1 MTGMVGFLE
10 VLLYILFG
18 IFCVILIISTAQ
30 SLFKNYDDN
39 NCRDNFREGYR
50 TAQML
55 NGSQEQMIQFI
66 EDLAKRN
73 VPCFIVDELPSISEA
88 DESVVYI
95 IRDEFVDGS
104 VRVVNCTYY
113 VVDGD
118 LWRQVEVHAEW
129 EE

>member
-1 MTGMVGFLE
+1 MVSFLE
-10 VLLYILFG
+10 ALLYILFG

-30 SLFKNYDDN
+30 SLFKNYEDN
-39 NCRDNFREGYR
+39 NCRNDFRDGYR
-50 TAQML
+50 AAQML
-55 NGSQEQMIQFI
+55 NGPQKQMIQFI
-66 EDLAKRN
+66 QDLAKRN
-73 VPCFIVDELPSISEA
+73 APCFIVDELPSISEA

-104 VRVVNCTYY
+104 VRVVNCKYY

-118 LWRQVEVHAEW
+118 LWRQVEVNAEW

>member
-1 MTGMVGFLE
+1 MGMVGFLE

-18 IFCVILIISTAQ
+18 IFCVILIISTLQ

-39 NCRDNFREGYR
+39 CRDGYR
-50 TAQML
+50 AAQML
-55 NGSQEQMIQFI
+55 NGPQEQMIQFM

-104 VRVVNCTYY
+104 VRVVNCKYY

-118 LWRQVEVHAEW
+118 LWRQVEVNAEW

>member
-1 MTGMVGFLE
+1 MVGFLE

-39 NCRDNFREGYR
+39 NCRDDFREGYR

>member
-1 MTGMVGFLE
+1 MGMVGFLE

-30 SLFKNYDDN
+30 SLFKNYEDN
-39 NCRDNFREGYR
+39 NCRNDFREGYR
-50 TAQML
+50 AAQML

-66 EDLAKRN
+66 EDLAIRN

-104 VRVVNCTYY
+104 VRVVNCKYY
-113 VVDGD
+113 FVDGD
-118 LWRQVEVHAEW
+118 LWRHVEVNAEW

>member
-1 MTGMVGFLE
+1 MVGFLE

>member
-1 MTGMVGFLE
+1 M
-10 VLLYILFG
+10 
-18 IFCVILIISTAQ
+18 
-30 SLFKNYDDN
+30 
-39 NCRDNFREGYR
+39 EGYR
-50 TAQML
+50 VAQVL

-73 VPCFIVDELPSISEA
+73 APCFIVDELPSISEA
-88 DESVVYI
+88 DESGVYI

-104 VRVVNCTYY
+104 VRVVNCKYY

-118 LWRQVEVHAEW
+118 LWRQVEVTAEW

>member
-1 MTGMVGFLE
+1 MGMVGFLE

-18 IFCVILIISTAQ
+18 IFCIILIISTAQ
-30 SLFKNYDDN
+30 SLFKNYDDD
-39 NCRDNFREGYR
+39 CRSDFREDYR
-50 TAQML
+50 AAQML
-55 NGSQEQMIQFI
+55 NGPQEQMIQFI

-104 VRVVNCTYY
+104 VRVVNCKYY

-118 LWRQVEVHAEW
+118 LWRHVEVNAEW

>member
-1 MTGMVGFLE
+1 MDGMVSFLE

-30 SLFKNYDDN
+30 SLFKN
-39 NCRDNFREGYR
+39 NCRNDFRDGYR
-50 TAQML
+50 AAQML
-55 NGSQEQMIQFI
+55 NGPQEQMIQFI

-118 LWRQVEVHAEW
+118 LWRQVEVNAEW

>member
-1 MTGMVGFLE
+1 MVGFLE

-39 NCRDNFREGYR
+39 NCRNDFRDGYR
-50 TAQML
+50 TSQML
-55 NGSQEQMIQFI
+55 NGPQKQMIQFI
-66 EDLAKRN
+66 QDLAKRN
-73 VPCFIVDELPSISEA
+73 APCFIVDELPSISEA

-104 VRVVNCTYY
+104 VRVVNCKYY

-118 LWRQVEVHAEW
+118 LWRQVEVNAEW

>member
-39 NCRDNFREGYR
+39 CRDNFRDGYR
-50 TAQML
+50 AAQML
-55 NGSQEQMIQFI
+55 NGPQEQMIQFI

-73 VPCFIVDELPSISEA
+73 APCFIVDELPSISEA
-88 DESVVYI
+88 DESGVYI

-118 LWRQVEVHAEW
+118 LWRQIEVHAEW

>member
-1 MTGMVGFLE
+1 MVGFLE

-18 IFCVILIISTAQ
+18 IFCIILIISTAQ
-30 SLFKNYDDN
+30 SLFKNYEDDD
-39 NCRDNFREGYR
+39 CRGDFREGYKA
-50 TAQML
+50 AQMR
-55 NGSQEQMIQFI
+55 NGPQEQMMQFI

-104 VRVVNCTYY
+104 VRVVNCKYY

-118 LWRQVEVHAEW
+118 LWRQVEVNAEW
-129 EE
+129 GE

>member
-39 NCRDNFREGYR
+39 NCRDDFREGYR